1 MNIDV
6 VMITKNSLKPCL
18 YESITSI
25 IRNIP
30 LNKLIIIDSY
40 SNDGTIE
47 SIKLFKNINIII
59 VQNECGRG
67 KAREIGIKNVETE
80 WFAFIDSDVIL
91 EENWFSNIE
100 KNISD
105 KIGAIEGNV
114 KSADGKIQKIQ
125 QYMRGYTNCTLIR
138 TNLVKDINIP
148 FEINVFEDQ
157 YIRKYIEKKKYIW
170 LKVASPCSL
179 HLSRSDRLKDAYEIG
194 RWSSKYHLF
203 PLWRY
208 VTSFFLISIKRL
220 FSREE
225 SLSRSF
231 MLLKG
236 YFKGL
241 FEIYK

>member
-25 IRNIP
+25 LRNIP

-100 KNISD
+100 KNISN

-148 FEINVFEDQ
+148 FAAEVQKILDEQCMTIADLSFDSRVQEGT
-157 YIRKYIEKKKYIW
+157 IRKIIARNCDPRLSTAKKIAKALNI
-170 LKVASPCSL
+170 SL
-179 HLSRSDRLKDAYEIG
+179 DDLPEAE
-194 RWSSKYHLF
+194 
-203 PLWRY
+203 
-208 VTSFFLISIKRL
+208 V
-220 FSREE
+220 
-225 SLSRSF
+225 
-231 MLLKG
+231 M
-236 YFKGL
+236 
-241 FEIYK
+241 